1 MQCKSKGFA
10 VVDVLQR
17 ELMCNAS
24 YCLDGKLFQQACYGI
39 VEEGIAHPAATAFL
53 GINLSCII
61 SYYFMS

>member
-1 MQCKSKGFA
+1 MPLIVWMGNYSNKH
-10 VVDVLQR
+10 VMR
-17 ELMCNAS
+17 
-24 YCLDGKLFQQACYGI
+24 I